1 MLVSRWSQPCNG
13 RTRRRLH
20 PSRRPVQ
27 HIIPAPPLVII
38 LAVSLHLI
46 SAQDILSRPL
56 STDAAEHNAI
66 SNHHNHFGC
75 DCMEYWTCILGGG
88 TPYSYCGIHAHD
100 VCCFVPVNAEPV
112 GILPT
117 PSRSRCGKKG
127 FDSGHEGEADM
138 AEWPW
143 HVRPVKPIQKV
154 ATIETSLFPQAA
166 ILEKPQDL
174 YVCGST
180 LLDESWILTA
190 AHCVDD

>member
-1 MLVSRWSQPCNG
+1 
-13 RTRRRLH
+13 
-20 PSRRPVQ
+20 
-27 HIIPAPPLVII
+27 
-38 LAVSLHLI
+38 
-46 SAQDILSRPL
+46 
-56 STDAAEHNAI
+56 
-66 SNHHNHFGC
+66 
-75 DCMEYWTCILGGG
+75 MEYWTCILGGG

-117 PSRSRCGKKG
+117 PSHSRCGKKG
-127 FDSGHEGEADM
+127 QDSGRDGEADM

-143 HVRPVKPIQKV
+143 HVRMFIMLDDELVCVKLSAMIV
-154 ATIETSLFPQAA
+154 ALSFNIVIVLQAA